1 MIITST
7 TIISS
12 IVVFLL
18 VMLPLVSF
26 LLFVKAKLAPSG
38 KITIK
43 INGEKEIEVDG
54 GGTLLS
60 TLSNEGIFLPSAC
73 GGGGTCIQ
81 CTCQVNVGGGEILPT
96 EEPHFSRKEVTE
108 NYRLSCQVKVRE
120 NIEKVLFVII
130 TSDRGMAGAFNTN
143 VLKVAHKAIDDF
155 GKENA
160 QLICIG
166 KKSATYFKSR
176 GYNIVLDYIDF
187 WNSLS
192 FDIGL
197 NVAQDIILRY
207 MHMDVDKVQ
216 VIYNKFIN
224 VGRQEVCDEIFL
236 PITPSAELIEDKNKL
251 SDMIYEPSKK
261 NVVEK
266 MIPRYLNI
274 IIWQYLLESNA
285 SEQAARMLAMENATS
300 NADDMIKELT
310 LQFNKARQTAI
321 TTEML
326 EIVSGAEALN

>member
-1 MIITST
+1 MANLKDIRERIKSVKSIKQVTKAMKMVAAAKMRRAQENMEKARPYSER
-7 TIISS
+7 ISDL
-12 IVVFLL
+12 VATFLL
-18 VMLPLVSF
+18 DEQNHELPEVQVRDS
-26 LLFVKAKLAPSG
+26 
-38 KITIK
+38 
-43 INGEKEIEVDG
+43 IN
-54 GGTLLS
+54 
-60 TLSNEGIFLPSAC
+60 
-73 GGGGTCIQ
+73 
-81 CTCQVNVGGGEILPT
+81 
-96 EEPHFSRKEVTE
+96 
-108 NYRLSCQVKVRE
+108 
-120 NIEKVLFVII
+120 KVLFVVI

-143 VLKVAHKAIDDF
+143 VLKVAHKAIDEF

-187 WNSLS
+187 WNTLS
-192 FDIGL
+192 FDVGL
-197 NVAQDIILRY
+197 SVSEDVISRY
-207 MHMDVDKVQ
+207 MNKEVDRVQ
-216 VIYNKFIN
+216 VICNKFIN
-224 VGRQEVCDEIFL
+224 VARQEVCDEIFL
-236 PITPSAELIEDKNKL
+236 PITPSKGTVENMDQM
-251 SDMIYEPSKK
+251 SDMIYEPSKQ
-261 NVVEK
+261 VVIER

-300 NADDMIKELT
+300 NADDMIKEWT